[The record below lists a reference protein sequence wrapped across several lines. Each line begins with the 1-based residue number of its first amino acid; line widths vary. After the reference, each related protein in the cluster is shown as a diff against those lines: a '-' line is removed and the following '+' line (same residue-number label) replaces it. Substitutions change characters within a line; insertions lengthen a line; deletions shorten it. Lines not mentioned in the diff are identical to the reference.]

1 MPVALHLFCYMV
13 DNLVNYTM
21 HKIGFFVEC
30 SVLIPSDRD
39 LPFYFSTAV
48 RMRSA
53 SAVQASSLISG
64 VSEK

>member
-13 DNLVNYTM
+13 DILVNNTM
-21 HKIGFFVEC
+21 HKIGFFPEC
-30 SVLIPSDRD
+30 SVLIPTDRD
-39 LPFYFSTAV
+39 LPFYFSTAA